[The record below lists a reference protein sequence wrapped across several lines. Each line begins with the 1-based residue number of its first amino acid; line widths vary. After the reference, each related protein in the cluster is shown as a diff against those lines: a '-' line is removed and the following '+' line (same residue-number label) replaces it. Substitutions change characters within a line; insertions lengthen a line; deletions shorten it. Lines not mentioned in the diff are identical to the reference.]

1 MWFKQFAKF
10 AACVA
15 TYLNLPINGINND
28 WHITHEA
35 LCLSTVESF
44 SIRYMKKT
52 YQYYDIFFVTLSTAL
67 INRSVAWN

>member
-1 MWFKQFAKF
+1 M
-10 AACVA
+10 CVA

-52 YQYYDIFFVTLSTAL
+52 YQYYDIYLSLCPQHLLTDL
-67 INRSVAWN
+67 LPETNEGSRDIYC